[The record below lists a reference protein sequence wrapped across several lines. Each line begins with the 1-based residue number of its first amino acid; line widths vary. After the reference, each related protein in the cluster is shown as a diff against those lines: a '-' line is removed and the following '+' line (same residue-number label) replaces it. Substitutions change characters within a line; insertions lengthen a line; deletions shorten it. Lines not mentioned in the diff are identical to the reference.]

1 MSKRAVPGTV
11 AVPSSRSDV
20 AGALRA
26 DTVRIRRID
35 GAPRPRTVAVT
46 EQTPRFRDVSS
57 RSAGYSSEGPKS
69 ASVRDESRGATARPP
84 LDGVTP
90 LGTASP
96 LGQTILL
103 VEDDP
108 GDALLVE
115 ELVADGAPGVR
126 LEHVRSLA
134 EAGAWLAAGLPD
146 CVLLDLNLPDS
157 HGLDA
162 LARLREYTDQVAV
175 VVMTGLD
182 EEQTGLAAMA
192 AGAQDYLVK
201 GRVEPEWFGRAVRYA
216 IQRKQAER
224 TTAAL
229 RASTMRA
236 QENARLE
243 RGLLPKPL
251 LRGAP
256 IVDVVSRYRPGRA
269 HSLLGGDFY
278 DVVQEAD
285 GTVHA
290 LIGDVAGHGP
300 DEAAIGVG
308 LRLAW
313 RTLVFSGI
321 TGPRQLRLLEEVLVA
336 ERTGPQTFAT
346 LTTLYAPPGRGAV
359 EVIRAGHPGMLVH
372 SPTGTEWLE
381 VPGGPALGFMP
392 GRADWPVTEVT
403 VPAGT
408 GLVLFTDGLFEVR
421 TGTGDWLGEDGLL
434 AMAKGVSVEQPA
446 RYLDELLGQVESA
459 AAPAGGLDDDLAI
472 VYLRWHGGEQIR

>member
-1 MSKRAVPGTV
+1 MSGSAQ
-11 AVPSSRSDV
+11 PSSDGAEPVPARGEGASEFV
-20 AGALRA
+20 ASAALRPA
-26 DTVRIRRID
+26 YGQPV
-35 GAPRPRTVAVT
+35 
-46 EQTPRFRDVSS
+46 
-57 RSAGYSSEGPKS
+57 
-69 ASVRDESRGATARPP
+69 PP
-84 LDGVTP
+84 
-90 LGTASP
+90 A
-96 LGQTILL
+96 QTILL

-162 LARLREYTDQVAV
+162 LAQLREYTDQVAV

-229 RASTMRA
+229 RATTMRA
-236 QENARLE
+236 AENARLE

-256 IVDVVSRYRPGRA
+256 VVDVVSRYRPGRA

-278 DVVQEAD
+278 DVVQAED
-285 GTVHA
+285 GAVHA

-321 TGPRQLRLLEEVLVA
+321 TGACQLRLLEQVLVA
-336 ERTGPQTFAT
+336 ERTGPHTFAT
-346 LTTLYAPPGRGAV
+346 LTTLYVPPGGDRA

-372 SPTGTEWLE
+372 SPAGTEWVE
-381 VPGGPALGFMP
+381 VPGGPAIGFMP
-392 GRADWPVTEVT
+392 GRADWPVSELT
-403 VPAGT
+403 VPVGT
-408 GLVLFTDGLFEVR
+408 GLILFTDGLFEVR
-421 TGTGDWLGEDGLL
+421 TGADGGWLGEQGLL
-434 AMAKGVSVEQPA
+434 SIAESVTADQPA
-446 RYLDELLGQVESA
+446 RYLDELLGRVEA
-459 AAPAGGLDDDLAI
+459 IAAPAGGLDDDVAI
-472 VYLRWHGGEQIR
+472 VYLRRRPREEVRGE